1 MDTTE
6 DRRWKHLAARPLGL
20 VILAL
25 LVVSVA
31 GWVIDDS
38 SLQREGGSWG
48 YTFAAFA
55 FAVYAVP
62 VMVVT
67 AVCALLTLSV
77 DGLRAVVLC
86 AWIAALACALAGL
99 LLAFLAVDALVGS
112 PAGTVFGLV
121 TLPVAGSLLWPLV
134 TCVRRTRAERQ
145 PAAES

>member
-1 MDTTE
+1 MDTT
-6 DRRWKHLAARPLGL
+6 DDPRWRRLAARPLGL

-31 GWVIDDS
+31 GWSIDGS

-62 VMVVT
+62 VIVVT
-67 AVCALLTLSV
+67 AVCALLTLAV
-77 DGLRAVVLC
+77 HELREVMVC
-86 AWIAALACALAGL
+86 AWIAALASALAGL
-99 LLAFLAVDALVGS
+99 LLVYLAMDALVGS

-121 TLPVAGSLLWPLV
+121 SLPVAASLLWPLV
-134 TCVRRTRAERQ
+134 TCARRTRT
-145 PAAES
+145 PT